1 MMNVSRAAIGDAA
14 PIHRGSSIMSADSSP
29 SPPVLDV
36 EGTLSRIGGDQDLF
50 AELAGFLLDDL
61 PPLFKNLR
69 NAVATAD
76 AASVRGTAHALKG
89 LVAGCGGVR
98 ATHVAQAIE
107 NAGQQGDIVHA
118 ALLIERLDSEL
129 QLLTRELRAYR
140 SSPGGLS

>member
-1 MMNVSRAAIGDAA
+1 MSRVTPVGDAA
-14 PIHRGSSIMSADSSP
+14 SVHRRSNAMSADSNP

-36 EGTLSRIGGDQDLF
+36 EGTLSRFGGDRDLF

-61 PPLFKNLR
+61 PTLFSNLR
-69 NAVATAD
+69 HAVANED

-98 ATHVAQAIE
+98 ATHIAQTIE
-107 NAGQQGDIVHA
+107 NAGQQGDIPQA
-118 ALLIERLDSEL
+118 ASLIEKLDAEL

-140 SSPGGLS
+140 K

>member
-1 MMNVSRAAIGDAA
+1 MKMSRSTPVGDTAS
-14 PIHRGSSIMSADSSP
+14 IHHRLSAMSADSNP

-36 EGTLSRIGGDQDLF
+36 ESTLSRFGGDRDLF

-61 PPLFKNLR
+61 PTLFNNLR
-69 NAVATAD
+69 HAVASDD

-98 ATHVAQAIE
+98 ATHIAQAIE
-107 NAGQQGDIVHA
+107 NAGQQGDIALAA
-118 ALLIERLDSEL
+118 ALIEKLDAEL

-140 SSPGGLS
+140 K